1 MVKWAR
7 GERRPLPG
15 APRPPKRRPVEAL
28 LALALI
34 FLVAATLPRAAADPA
49 PRPGQGLC
57 HCLFPPSLIGLQEVL
72 NLKIT
77 CFLKISLLSILKIII
92 SFSVYLKVS

>member
-1 MVKWAR
+1 MVKWAQ

-28 LALALI
+28 LALVLI
-34 FLVAATLPRAAADPA
+34 FLVAATLPHATADPA

-57 HCLFPPSLIGLQEVL
+57 HRLFSYILMEVEKVLEL
-72 NLKIT
+72 NFKM
-77 CFLKISLLSILKIII
+77 C
-92 SFSVYLKVS
+92 

>member
-1 MVKWAR
+1 MVKWAQ

-28 LALALI
+28 LALVL
-34 FLVAATLPRAAADPA
+34 FLLVAAALPYASADPA

-57 HCLFPPSLIGLQEVL
+57 CLYFHSD
-72 NLKIT
+72 
-77 CFLKISLLSILKIII
+77 
-92 SFSVYLKVS
+92 